1 VRDLIRKILTEQQSQ
16 SNLDRVIDSLG
27 NRIDYELLNKIKHY
41 IKSYIQDRGY
51 TVKFLNSCSAGFSG
65 VRTKKQVIICS
76 PMTMSSIGDFIYTIF
91 HELRHEDQLTTLK
104 MENPLTDMDLED
116 FEELSEQYWKME
128 MDADESAKK
137 EVAKM
142 ILDLGIP
149 IEVAKQNFRLA
160 QHIENYQYSTNLVK
174 AYIQRIVMDIIRMKK
189 DGVEFTDIQ
198 DHPFVKRH
206 LDKLEDFI

>member
-1 VRDLIRKILTEQQSQ
+1 
-16 SNLDRVIDSLG
+16 
-27 NRIDYELLNKIKHY
+27 
-41 IKSYIQDRGY
+41 
-51 TVKFLNSCSAGFSG
+51 
-65 VRTKKQVIICS
+65 
-76 PMTMSSIGDFIYTIF
+76 MTMSSIGDFIYTIF
-91 HELRHEDQLTTLK
+91 HELRHEDQLTTLQ

>member
-1 VRDLIRKILTEQQSQ
+1 MRDLIRKILTEQQSQ

>member
-1 VRDLIRKILTEQQSQ
+1 VRDLIKKILTEQQLQ

-27 NRIDYELLNKIKHY
+27 NGIDSELLNRIKHY

-51 TVKFLNSCSAGFSG
+51 TVKFLNSCSTGFSG

-91 HELRHEDQLTTLK
+91 HELRHEDQMTTLQ

-116 FEELSEQYWKME
+116 YEELSEQYWNME
-128 MDADESAKK
+128 MDADTSAKE

-149 IEVAKQNFRLA
+149 IEEAKKNFRLA
-160 QHIENYQYSTNLVK
+160 QHIENYQYSSNMVK
-174 AYIQRIVMDIIRMKK
+174 AYIQRLVMDIIRMKK
-189 DGVEFTDIQ
+189 DGLEFTDIQ
-198 DHPFVKRH
+198 DHPLVKRH
-206 LDKLEDFI
+206 LDKLEEFI

>member
-1 VRDLIRKILTEQQSQ
+1 MRDLIKKILTEQQLQ

-27 NRIDYELLNKIKHY
+27 NGIDSELLNRIKHY

-51 TVKFLNSCSAGFSG
+51 TVKFLNSCSTGFSG

-91 HELRHEDQLTTLK
+91 HELRHEDQMTTLQ

-116 FEELSEQYWKME
+116 YEELSEQYWNME
-128 MDADESAKK
+128 MDADTSAKE

-149 IEVAKQNFRLA
+149 IEEAKKNFRLA
-160 QHIENYQYSTNLVK
+160 QHIENYQYSSNMVK
-174 AYIQRIVMDIIRMKK
+174 AYIQRLVMDIIRMKK
-189 DGVEFTDIQ
+189 DGLEFTDIQ
-198 DHPFVKRH
+198 DHPLVKRH
-206 LDKLEDFI
+206 LDKLEEFI

>member
-1 VRDLIRKILTEQQSQ
+1 MRDLIIKILTEQQSQ

-91 HELRHEDQLTTLK
+91 HELRHEDQLTTLQ

-198 DHPFVKRH
+198 DHPFVRRH

>member
-1 VRDLIRKILTEQQSQ
+1 VRDLIRKILTEEQKQ

-27 NRIDYELLNKIKHY
+27 GGIDSELLNRIKHY

-51 TVKFLNSCSAGFSG
+51 TVKFLNSCSTGFSG
-65 VRTKKQVIICS
+65 VRTEKQVIICS

-91 HELRHEDQLTTLK
+91 HELRHEDQMTTLQ

-116 FEELSEQYWKME
+116 YEELSEQYWNME
-128 MDADESAKK
+128 MDADTSAKK

-149 IEVAKQNFRLA
+149 IEEAKKNFRLA
-160 QHIENYQYSTNLVK
+160 QHIENYQYSSNMVK
-174 AYIQRIVMDIIRMKK
+174 AYIQRLVMDIIRMKK
-189 DGVEFTDIQ
+189 DGLEFNDIQ
-198 DHPFVKRH
+198 DHPLVKRH
-206 LDKLEDFI
+206 LDKLEEFI

>member
-1 VRDLIRKILTEQQSQ
+1 MRDLIRKILTEEQKQ

-27 NRIDYELLNKIKHY
+27 KGIDSELLNRIKHY

-51 TVKFLNSCSAGFSG
+51 TVKFLNSCSTGFSG

-91 HELRHEDQLTTLK
+91 HELRHEDQMTTLQ

-116 FEELSEQYWKME
+116 YEELSEQSWNME
-128 MDADESAKK
+128 MDADTSAKK

-149 IEVAKQNFRLA
+149 IEKAKQNFKLA
-160 QHIENYQYSTNLVK
+160 QHIENYQYSSNLVK
-174 AYIQRIVMDIIRMKK
+174 AYIQHLVMDIIRMKK
-189 DGVEFTDIQ
+189 DGLEFTDIQ
-198 DHPFVKRH
+198 DHPLVKRH
-206 LDKLEDFI
+206 LDKLEEFI